1 MRNQLAALAF
11 SAAVFTALS
20 AQAQSADLVIS
31 KSGTESASAGDTI
44 AYSIFVFN
52 NGPDAASSATM
63 SDPLPAG
70 TTFVSLD
77 ASDGTFT
84 CNTPAVGSGGTVT
97 CTAATMPVENT
108 VRFTLSVKTSSSAP
122 SGSIT
127 NTATITSTTPDPNTS
142 DNSSS
147 VSTGIVGSSTTS
159 ADLSIDSM
167 DRAAS
172 ASAGATASFQ
182 VVISNKGPSTANH
195 PTLTNA
201 VPANTTFLSARVAD
215 PIGEFQC
222 TTPAVGTTGNIICA
236 ASRFDVRGGDQ
247 PVFTFTFRVNDGV
260 SQETTLSNTASI
272 AADET
277 DPNRSNNT
285 ATRTTA
291 ITTAAPS
298 ADVSVAASGAGTTF
312 TIVVR
317 NSGPNDAASV
327 SLTDAVPSGSTFVSW
342 SQNSGPAFNCST
354 PAPGATGTVNCTI
367 AVLPGFESATTTAEF
382 VLTVDTT
389 AQVTNTASV
398 SASTADPRP
407 DNNTSSFPVFAKV
420 NISDV
425 SVTEGNSGTTPA
437 VFTVTLQPANA
448 TLTATVDF
456 QTTNGTAISGSD
468 FVATAGTLTFL
479 GGETTKTITVP
490 VIGDT
495 TAEGNEFF
503 FVQLSNVVNAS
514 FQDAVAVGNI
524 IDDDLGGPPAPP
536 SVRIGNLTF
545 PEGNSGTFNVTFT
558 ATLSA
563 ASTSISR
570 VRWQTQDGS
579 ATAGSD
585 YNAAS
590 GELVFQP
597 GDLTKTFTVAVNGD
611 TNFEPDETFNI
622 VITGTDNT
630 STPPGQAA
638 VGTIVNDDAR
648 PPARHR
654 AAGH

>member
-1 MRNQLAALAF
+1 MRNQLAVLAF
-11 SAAVFTALS
+11 SAAVFTSVTAA
-20 AQAQSADLVIS
+20 AQTADLVIS

-52 NGPDAASSATM
+52 NGPDNASNATM

-77 ASDGTFT
+77 ASDDTFT

-97 CTAATMPVENT
+97 CTAVTMPVEGT

-122 SGSIT
+122 SGSII
-127 NTATITSTTPDPNTS
+127 NTATITSATPDPNTS

-147 VSTGIVGSSTTS
+147 VSTGIVGTSTAS

-167 DRAAS
+167 ERAAS
-172 ASAGATASFQ
+172 ASAGTTASFQ
-182 VVISNKGPSTANH
+182 IVVSNKGPSTANH

-201 VPANTTFLSARVAD
+201 VPANTTFLSASVAD
-215 PIGEFQC
+215 PIGDFHC
-222 TTPAVGTTGNIICA
+222 TTPAVGTTGNIVCTA
-236 ASRFDVRGGDQ
+236 AKFDVRGGDQ

-260 SQETTLSNTASI
+260 SQETTLSNSATIS
-272 AADET
+272 ADET
-277 DPNRSNNT
+277 DPNPSNNT

-298 ADVSVAASGAGTTF
+298 ADVSVAVSGGGAAF
-312 TIVVR
+312 AIVVR
-317 NSGPNDAASV
+317 NAGPNDAASV
-327 SLTDAVPSGSTFVSW
+327 TLTDSVPSGSTFVSW
-342 SQNSGPAFNCST
+342 SQNSGPAFNCTT
-354 PAPGATGTVNCTI
+354 PATGATGTINCTI
-367 AVLPGFESATTTAEF
+367 AILPGFDSKITTAEF
-382 VLTVDTT
+382 VLTVDTA

-398 SASTADPRP
+398 SSSTADPRL
-407 DNNTSSFPVFAKV
+407 DNNTSSFPVLAKV
-420 NISDV
+420 SINDV

-448 TLTATVDF
+448 TLTAAVDYQTTSGSATSGVDF
-456 QTTNGTAISGSD
+456 LATSGT
-468 FVATAGTLTFL
+468 VTFL
-479 GGETTKTITVP
+479 VGETTKTITVP
-490 VIGDT
+490 VIGDSIV
-495 TAEGNEFF
+495 EGNETFN
-503 FVQLSNVVNAS
+503 VQLSNVVNAS
-514 FQDAVAVGNI
+514 FQDTAGVGTI
-524 IDDDLGGPPAPP
+524 IDDDLGGPPAP
-536 SVRIGNLTF
+536 SVQIGNLTF
-545 PEGNSGTFNVTFT
+545 AEGNSGTFSVTFT

-563 ASTSISR
+563 PATSVSR

-585 YNAAS
+585 YIAGS

-597 GDLTKTFTVAVNGD
+597 GDVTKTFTVTIVAD

-638 VGTIVNDDAR
+638 VGTILNDDVR

-654 AAGH
+654 AAQH